1 MEIDFTQYL
10 LPDGRTTE
18 IKIDRPDD
26 IAAIA
31 NKVLETGRYR
41 FECEML
47 TTGMVSFTCLD
58 IEEEVDIAI
67 ELSINDKSVLGAVD
81 KLIQD
86 SHIIINKKKGLLNG
100 IT

>member
-31 NKVLETGRYR
+31 SEILESGKYR

-47 TTGMVSFTCLD
+47 TTGMVSFTCFD

-67 ELSINDKSVLGAVD
+67 ELSINDKSALGAVD
-81 KLIQD
+81 KMIQD
-86 SHIIINKKKGLLNG
+86 SNKIIQG
-100 IT
+100 IG